1 MKTIALNPRL
11 VWNIAYSPYVDT
23 LHLYQSKISSM
34 PDEELRESEIRNT
47 TVVMHLVNDEPLL
60 LELNEASRYLGEID
74 NMQKKDIIKAL
85 EGYIN
90 GKK

>member
-1 MKTIALNPRL
+1 
-11 VWNIAYSPYVDT
+11 
-23 LHLYQSKISSM
+23 M
-34 PDEELRESEIRNT
+34 PDEELRENEIRNT
-47 TVVMHLVNDEPLL
+47 TVVTHLENDEPLL